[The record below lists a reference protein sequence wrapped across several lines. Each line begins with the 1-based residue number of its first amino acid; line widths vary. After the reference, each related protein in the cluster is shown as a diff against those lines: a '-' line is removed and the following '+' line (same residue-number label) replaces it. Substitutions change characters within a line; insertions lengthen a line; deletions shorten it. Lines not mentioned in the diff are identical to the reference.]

1 MFLKI
6 NQGDYTTMLEQINE
20 INCKKELEELEIQA
34 ENDPDTLVVYLPDG
48 IEALIGKSADDF
60 VNGFKSAVDF
70 LASRFNYYD
79 GDLNRLADEL
89 GYDDVSPNHF
99 DFILDL
105 SNYGDDLL
113 KFIKDSYNCQKLT
126 SYLGMEEY

>member
-1 MFLKI
+1 
-6 NQGDYTTMLEQINE
+6 MLEQINE